1 MMEQHH
7 CSLPVRNGHLPV
19 VESLLQEKVDPNTP
33 ANDGATPLMVASF
46 NGHPDVVQL
55 LLNYNAD
62 PTLKTQDGFTA
73 LRLATVKGHDE
84 VVSILMKH

>member
-1 MMEQHH
+1 ME
-7 CSLPVRNGHLPV
+7 
-19 VESLLQEKVDPNTP
+19 
-33 ANDGATPLMVASF
+33 ATPLMAASF

-62 PTLKTQDGFTA
+62 PNVKRKYGLTA
-73 LRLATVKGHDE
+73 LRLATEKGHDE